1 MRRPQEGARAAARAL
16 AVRPGRARR
25 DFIATGRPGRMGKP
39 RLLLAGLKKGRRG
52 DIARAIS
59 MVENGQDG
67 SGDLAAEV
75 FAHTGNATVIGF
87 TGPAGAG
94 KSTLIDRVAVELRG
108 RGAAPAVLAVDP
120 SSHVTGGAILGDR
133 VRMSRS
139 AESGTYIRS
148 VASRGAAGAVARSV
162 RGIVRILEYAGFDP
176 ILVESVGAG
185 QTEVGISAVSDITV
199 VVFSPQTGDSIQAVK
214 AGLTEIGDMYVVNK
228 GDLDGAE
235 QLYGALLDHVAGG
248 GGGRAAGE
256 PAAGGAPA
264 GGAAPDRPAV
274 AMASAKS
281 GRGTGRLA
289 ATLLDMARRGGAGE
303 KKAAEDA
310 RLEAEVRDIV
320 LNMQKER
327 LERMLDPSSNRSYAG
342 YLRRVRAREIDP
354 HEAARRFSARLALR
368 GAAGR

>member
-1 MRRPQEGARAAARAL
+1 
-16 AVRPGRARR
+16 
-25 DFIATGRPGRMGKP
+25 MGKP

-67 SGDLAAEV
+67 SGSLAAEV
-75 FAHTGNATVIGF
+75 FAHTGNATVIGV

-94 KSTLIDRVAVELRG
+94 KSSLIDRVAVELR
-108 RGAAPAVLAVDP
+108 RLGAAPAVLAVDP

-133 VRMSRS
+133 VRMSKS

-228 GDLDGAE
+228 DDLAGAE

-248 GGGRAAGE
+248 E
-256 PAAGGAPA
+256 
-264 GGAAPDRPAV
+264 GAAAKAGVGAGSRPAV
-274 AMASAKS
+274 AMASARS

-289 ATLLDMARRGGAGE
+289 ASLLEMARRGGAAE
-303 KKAAEDA
+303 KKAAEDE

-368 GAAGR
+368 GGR